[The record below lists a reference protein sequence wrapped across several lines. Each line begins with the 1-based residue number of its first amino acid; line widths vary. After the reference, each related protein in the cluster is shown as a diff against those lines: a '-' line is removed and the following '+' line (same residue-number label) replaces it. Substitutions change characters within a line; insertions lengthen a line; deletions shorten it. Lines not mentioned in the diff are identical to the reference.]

1 LAARRVR
8 LTRETL
14 DWLASRRVFFA
25 ERPETQRL
33 RPGDILTIPTDVR
46 IEPYVGFLAGKSLFG
61 LGAFSYSYSV
71 LPPRLETGRY
81 CSIAAGVTVPRPR
94 HPVDAATTSPCLY
107 DDRFQLTAARLADA
121 GAPGGL
127 AAGLDTTQPPL
138 PRIGHDVWIGLGA
151 VLLPGVTIA
160 TGAVVAAHA
169 VVTRDVPPYALVAGN
184 PARHVR
190 DRLPGEVAER
200 LLASAWWRFAP
211 EQLKGLDLAAPARFA
226 EQLAQRLPT
235 LEPFDPDPLD
245 SAAVPGDVA

>member
-1 LAARRVR
+1 MAARRVR

-121 GAPGGL
+121 GAPGAL
-127 AAGLDTTQPPL
+127 AADLDNPQPPL

-226 EQLAQRLPT
+226 EQIAQRLPT